1 MANERHMDPAK
12 VRAMGQ
18 SLETMSNILK
28 VVSTVLEVQMTIL
41 KTTAFIGLVGG
52 LAVERYLAQ
61 IKPKIDDLA
70 KQTAELS
77 QDAILSAQ
85 DWEKAQL
92 SG

>member
-18 SLETMSNILK
+18 ALETMSSILK
-28 VVSTVLEVQMTIL
+28 VVSTILEVQMTIL
-41 KTTAFIGLVGG
+41 KTTAFIGMVGG
-52 LAVERYLAQ
+52 LVVERYLAQ

-77 QDAILSAQ
+77 QDAILSAA

-92 SG
+92 AG

>member
-1 MANERHMDPAK
+1 MANERHMEPAK

-18 SLETMSNILK
+18 ALETMSSILK

-61 IKPKIDDLA
+61 IKPKIDELA

-77 QDAILSAQ
+77 QDAILSAA
-85 DWEKAQL
+85 DWEKAQQ

>member
-1 MANERHMDPAK
+1 MAKERHMDPAK

-61 IKPKIDDLA
+61 IKPKIDEMA
-70 KQTAELS
+70 KMTAELS

-85 DWEKAQL
+85 DWEKAQQ

>member
-1 MANERHMDPAK
+1 MANERHMEPAK

-18 SLETMSNILK
+18 ALETMSSILK

-41 KTTAFIGLVGG
+41 KTTAFIGMVGG

-61 IKPKIDDLA
+61 IKPKIDELA

-77 QDAILSAQ
+77 QDAILSAA
-85 DWEKAQL
+85 DWEKAQQ

>member
-1 MANERHMDPAK
+1 MAKERHMDPAK

-18 SLETMSNILK
+18 ALETMSGILK

-70 KQTAELS
+70 KQTKELS

-92 SG
+92 AG

>member
-12 VRAMGQ
+12 VRSMGQ
-18 SLETMSNILK
+18 ALETMSNVLK

-61 IKPKIDDLA
+61 IKPKIDEMA
-70 KQTAELS
+70 KMTAELS

-85 DWEKAQL
+85 DWEKAQQA
-92 SG
+92 G

>member
-1 MANERHMDPAK
+1 MAKERHMDPAK

-18 SLETMSNILK
+18 ALETMSSILK

-52 LAVERYLAQ
+52 LVVERYLAQ

-92 SG
+92 AG

>member
-1 MANERHMDPAK
+1 MANERHMDPVK

-18 SLETMSNILK
+18 TLETMSSILK

-92 SG
+92 AG

>member
-1 MANERHMDPAK
+1 MAKERHMDPAK
-12 VRAMGQ
+12 VRQMGQ
-18 SLETMSNILK
+18 ALQTMSSILK

-61 IKPKIDDLA
+61 IKPKIDELA

-92 SG
+92 AG

>member
-1 MANERHMDPAK
+1 MANERHMEPAK

-18 SLETMSNILK
+18 ALETMSGILK

-52 LAVERYLAQ
+52 LVVERYLAM
-61 IKPKIDDLA
+61 IKPKIDNLA
-70 KQTAELS
+70 KMTAELS
-77 QDAILSAQ
+77 QDALLSAA
-85 DWEKAQL
+85 DWEKAQR